1 MTPRPMPAGSA
12 RTQPSGEARPP
23 GYRFGRRLRTGWMT
37 EVFLATLAEAQRP
50 GREVAVKRV
59 LRGCVGEPLLES
71 SFAREARLAALLSH
85 PNIVSVLGVD
95 RDRDGTLE
103 LVMEYVDG
111 PTLAALARTGPLPVP
126 AAIHVASEMLS
137 GLGYA
142 HEAQIPGCGRGVVHG
157 DVSPENVLLSLDGS
171 VKLADFG
178 SARTPSGPFAH
189 ALTVLKTATAS
200 YASPEQL
207 AERDLDGR
215 TDLFAVGAVLWELL
229 AGQPLFENMTPREVA
244 ARVNFSTLPRPGLL
258 RPGVPTDLEDVVMRL
273 LARTREAR
281 YQTTG
286 AATLDLARCADA
298 PRDGRRE
305 LAQLIAGRM
314 PPASAD
320 GRERFMG
327 LAGDGHVAPV
337 SALAAAS
344 GVRSDAPSPWR
355 HVPRVLLDSPTR
367 EPRTFSEGEY
377 LALVDALDRSPS
389 RSRNLALAHVLYHCK
404 LSMQT
409 AVGIDI
415 EQLDLKASAFLH
427 VKLPGSDERRTV
439 PFNDVVRDAL
449 ERYVLHRRAHIGPGD
464 SRALFLW
471 DRGTRMP
478 VEVVREIMRSGDR
491 RK

>member
-1 MTPRPMPAGSA
+1 MPTGST

-23 GYRFGRRLRTGWMT
+23 GYHLGRRLRAGMMT
-37 EVFLATLAEAQRP
+37 EVCLATLAEAQRP

-59 LRGCVGEPLLES
+59 LRGCVGEPLIES
-71 SFAREARLAALLSH
+71 SFAREARLAARLSH

-111 PTLAALARTGPLPVP
+111 PTLAALARTGPLPLP
-126 AAIHVASEMLS
+126 PAIHVASEMLS

-142 HEAQIPGCGRGVVHG
+142 HEARIPGCGRGVVHG

-178 SARTPSGPFAH
+178 TARTPSGPFAY
-189 ALTVLKTATAS
+189 ALTVLKTARAS

-207 AERDLDGR
+207 AAGDVDGR
-215 TDLFAVGAVLWELL
+215 SDLFAVGAVLWELL
-229 AGQPLFENMTPREVA
+229 AGQPLFENMTPAEVA
-244 ARVNFSTLPRPGLL
+244 ARLNFSALPRPGLL

-281 YQTTG
+281 YQTAG

-327 LAGDGHVAPV
+327 LAGDGHVAPG

-344 GVRSDAPSPWR
+344 GVRSDAPFPWR
-355 HVPRVLLDSPTR
+355 HVPRVLLDSPLR
-367 EPRTFSEGEY
+367 EPRAFSEGEY

-389 RSRNLALAHVLYHCK
+389 WTRSRNLALAHVLYHCK

-415 EQLDLKASAFLH
+415 EQLDLEASAFLH

-478 VEVVREIMRSGDR
+478 VEIVREIMRCGDR